1 MAVSTDFLE
10 DDIFSQNVLSDPLD
24 EFLKEYFELVKK
36 SNSSPDDN
44 QREIKLITR
53 GPDSHAAQTLMY
65 RSLELETLNIRV
77 KVLFTRLLPTECIDR
92 WIEKMCNDCN
102 TKIKNT
108 IRWSR
113 NPQVLNVHEQ
123 LVLGNRMCW
132 SGDTLNRKQ
141 EQRSITDIFEHDAPG
156 AARLGGK
163 AFQAL
168 WTSASTVSKNQ
179 LKQLSTTYHGK
190 QFSPATQ
197 DHVLEHWNSGVQQGI
212 STRH

>member
-10 DDIFSQNVLSDPLD
+10 DDVFSQNVLSDPLD
-24 EFLKEYFELVKK
+24 EFLKEYFELVK
-36 SNSSPDDN
+36 SSSSSPDDN
-44 QREIKLITR
+44 QKEIKLITR

-65 RSLELETLNIRV
+65 RSAELEALNIRV
-77 KVLFTRLLPTECIDR
+77 KVLFTRLLPTECIER

-108 IRWSR
+108 VRWSR
-113 NPQVLNVHEQ
+113 DPQVLNVHEQ

-141 EQRSITDIFEHDAPG
+141 EQRSITDIFEYDAPG
-156 AARLGGK
+156 AARLGVK

-168 WTSASTVSKNQ
+168 WSSASAVSKNQ
-179 LKQLSTTYHGK
+179 LKQLSATYHGK

-197 DHVLEHWNSGVQQGI
+197 DHVLENWNSTMHQVI